1 MNSQQ
6 DSQNKPSQCEE
17 ICKELVQ
24 SISNPVPK
32 PRVKP
37 KERELLTDLQEL
49 LIFWGP

>member
-6 DSQNKPSQCEE
+6 NSQNKPSQCEE

-24 SISNPVPK
+24 SISNPLPK
-32 PRVKP
+32 RRVKP
-37 KERELLTDLQEL
+37 KDRELLTDLQEL